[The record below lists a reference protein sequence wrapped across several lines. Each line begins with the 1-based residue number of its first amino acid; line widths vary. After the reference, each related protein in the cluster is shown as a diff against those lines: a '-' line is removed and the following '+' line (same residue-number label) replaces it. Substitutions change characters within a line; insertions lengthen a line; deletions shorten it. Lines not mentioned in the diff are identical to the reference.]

1 MTTPAQQAKQGARL
15 TQKLWVPVVL
25 IAGFL
30 LGEVIY
36 TLIILEQSP
45 YAGGSKGPPFGFPYG
60 PNHFPYFERDPSFQ
74 FHVVLTTLEVV
85 LLVSLVT
92 VYARMYVE
100 TKASFSLGLVIFLG
114 ALLIQALLSYPILLG
129 FIGPIYLGPGLT
141 SEFADVVT
149 VCAYTIFLYLSL
161 E

>member
-1 MTTPAQQAKQGARL
+1 MTSPPQAKERGPRFA
-15 TQKLWVPVVL
+15 QKLWVPVVL
-25 IAGFL
+25 IVGFL
-30 LGEVIY
+30 LGELIY
-36 TLIILEQSP
+36 TIIITEQSP
-45 YAGGSKGPPFGFPYG
+45 YTGGRQGPPFGFPYG

-74 FHVVLTTLEVV
+74 FHVVLTTLEVA
-85 LLVSLVT
+85 LLVALVA
-92 VYARMYVE
+92 VYARMYVQ
-100 TKASFSLGLVIFLG
+100 TKASFSLGLVVFLG

-149 VCAYTIFLYLSL
+149 VCAYTVFLYLSL